1 MRRRWVLS
9 VAALEFAV
17 LVLAGC
23 DGVGGP
29 VSDSLDGTSW
39 LVVSLEDKASLPGIK
54 MTAVFDTSKL
64 HGFSGCNQFGGS
76 YTVIGDRIRI
86 NELQSTLMACLAPEG
101 AMDQEQKFLTLLSA
115 SDSYRLADGHLRLL
129 HSGQV
134 VLDFIPHD

>member
-17 LVLAGC
+17 LVLSGC
-23 DGVGGP
+23 HGTGGP

-39 LVVSLEDKASLPGIK
+39 LVISLEDKATLSGVE
-54 MTAVFDTSKL
+54 MTAVFDTGKL
-64 HGFSGCNQFGGS
+64 HGFSGCNRFGGS

-86 NELQSTLMACLAPEG
+86 SELQSTLMACLAPEG
-101 AMDQEQKFLTLLSA
+101 AMDLEQKYMTLLSA
-115 SDSYRLADGHLRLL
+115 CDSYQLTDRHLRLL

-134 VLDFIPHD
+134 VLDFIPHN

>member
-17 LVLAGC
+17 LVLSGC
-23 DGVGGP
+23 HGIGGP

-39 LVVSLEDKASLPGIK
+39 LVVSLEDKASLSGIE
-54 MTAVFDTSKL
+54 MTAVFDTGKL

-86 NELQSTLMACLAPEG
+86 SELQS
-101 AMDQEQKFLTLLSA
+101 TLLSA
-115 SDSYRLADGHLRLL
+115 SDSYQLMDGHLRLL

-134 VLDFIPHD
+134 VLDFIPDN